1 MLKPDPFRR
10 KLSDFDS
17 PDPGERASRTDPAR
31 HPVDAEA
38 VTRNLFLVP
47 AEGNF
52 GAGRREYR
60 TGLLSAAVIALC
72 LLLGWLVGRAGWNM
86 AVNRAEGQSTNVSE
100 QVLVAAQESPYPVA
114 PLPSPTASAEAA
126 ESSSPTPI
134 SLPAP
139 NPAPKVKV
147 EAPPQDG
154 GLVMYERG
162 KFVFRTA
169 PPKATTA
176 KALAN
181 EDGSPAASDQTSSA
195 TNGYLLTRVVPKYPE
210 QARLQGIQGP
220 VVMKALVGKDGSVQD
235 VRVIG
240 GAAELVQAAVDAVRQ
255 WRFQPHLLKGNPVE
269 FETQVTLKFSLP

>member
-1 MLKPDPFRR
+1 M
-10 KLSDFDS
+10 
-17 PDPGERASRTDPAR
+17 
-31 HPVDAEA
+31 
-38 VTRNLFLVP
+38 
-47 AEGNF
+47 
-52 GAGRREYR
+52 
-60 TGLLSAAVIALC
+60 
-72 LLLGWLVGRAGWNM
+72 
-86 AVNRAEGQSTNVSE
+86 
-100 QVLVAAQESPYPVA
+100 
-114 PLPSPTASAEAA
+114 
-126 ESSSPTPI
+126 
-134 SLPAP
+134 
-139 NPAPKVKV
+139 KV

-162 KFVFRTA
+162 KVVFRTV

-176 KALAN
+176 KAPADEN
-181 EDGSPAASDQTSSA
+181 GSPGSDQTSSA

-210 QARLQGIQGP
+210 RARLQGIQGP

>member
-47 AEGNF
+47 AEGNL
-52 GAGRREYR
+52 GSSRREYR

-86 AVNRAEGQSTNVSE
+86 AVNRAEGQSPNVSE
-100 QVLVAAQESPYPVA
+100 QVLAAAQESPYPVA
-114 PLPSPTASAEAA
+114 SLPSPVASTETAEFT
-126 ESSSPTPI
+126 SPAPV
-134 SLPAP
+134 SLSAP
-139 NPAPKVKV
+139 NPASKAKV

-162 KFVFRTA
+162 KVVFRTA

-176 KALAN
+176 KAPADEN
-181 EDGSPAASDQTSSA
+181 GSPASDQTSSA

>member
-10 KLSDFDS
+10 KSSDFDS
-17 PDPGERASRTDPAR
+17 PDPGERASRIDQAR

-60 TGLLSAAVIALC
+60 TGPLTAAVIALS

-86 AVNRAEGQSTNVSE
+86 AVNRAEGQSANVSE
-100 QVLVAAQESPYPVA
+100 QVLAAAQESPYPVA
-114 PLPSPTASAEAA
+114 PLPSPAASTEIAEFA
-126 ESSSPTPI
+126 SPAPA

-139 NPAPKVKV
+139 NPAPKAKV
-147 EAPPQDG
+147 EAAPQDG

-162 KFVFRTA
+162 KVVFRTA

-176 KALAN
+176 KASADEN
-181 EDGSPAASDQTSSA
+181 GSPASDETSSA

-210 QARLQGIQGP
+210 QARRQRIQGP

-255 WRFQPHLLKGNPVE
+255 WRFQPHLLNGNPVE

>member
-1 MLKPDPFRR
+1 MLKPASFRR
-10 KLSDFDS
+10 KLSDFDT
-17 PDPGERASRTDPAR
+17 PDSAERGMNPTR
-31 HPVDAEA
+31 HPVDAET
-38 VTRNLFLVP
+38 VTRDLFLVP
-47 AEGNF
+47 AEGNL
-52 GAGRREYR
+52 GTGRRGYR
-60 TGLLSAAVIALC
+60 TGPLTAAVIALS

-86 AVNRAEGQSTNVSE
+86 AVNRAEGQGPNVSE
-100 QVLVAAQESPYPVA
+100 QGLAAAQESPYSVG
-114 PLPSPTASAEAA
+114 PLPNPVPSTEVAEPTNPA
-126 ESSSPTPI
+126 PV

-139 NPAPKVKV
+139 NSAPKAKV

-162 KFVFRTA
+162 KVVFRTT
-169 PPKATTA
+169 PPKATA
-176 KALAN
+176 GKALAN
-181 EDGSPAASDQTSSA
+181 ENGSPAASDQTSIA

-210 QARLQGIQGP
+210 QARLQRIQGP

-269 FETQVTLKFSLP
+269 FETQVTLRFSLP

>member
-86 AVNRAEGQSTNVSE
+86 AVNRAEGQSPNVSE
-100 QVLVAAQESPYPVA
+100 QVLAAAQESPYPVA
-114 PLPSPTASAEAA
+114 SLPSPVASTETAEFT
-126 ESSSPTPI
+126 SPAPV
-134 SLPAP
+134 SLSAP
-139 NPAPKVKV
+139 NPASKAKV

-162 KFVFRTA
+162 KVVFRTA

-176 KALAN
+176 KAPADEN
-181 EDGSPAASDQTSSA
+181 GSPASDQTSSA